1 MNDPKTIS
9 AIEEAIKEG
18 TLEFPPRCF
27 NENDL
32 ECLNLDKDEKRMC
45 GQEFRCTLFNLMMAD
60 ENG

>member
-1 MNDPKTIS
+1 MNDAKTVS

-27 NENDL
+27 NYEDL
-32 ECLNLDKDEKRMC
+32 QCLNFDKDEKRMC
-45 GQEFRCTLFNLMMAD
+45 VFFKLMMAD